1 MKRAYQL
8 SEVYFRYGDSWVLED
23 ISFDVM
29 EGEML
34 GIIGPNGSGKSSL
47 LKLLSRLNTP
57 QQGDISLRAVD
68 LALMDQADLA
78 KTTAMVP
85 QESTFFFPYT
95 VGEVVMMGRTPHL
108 RGRLFEGRHDIEV
121 VREVMRWM
129 DIAGLGERP
138 VTEISGGERQR
149 VVIARALAQEPDIL
163 ILDEPT
169 ASLDIAHQVEI
180 YHILTRLNEE
190 RGLTIILSSHDLNLA
205 AQYCHRMILMSKGR
219 IYAAG
224 TPTEVI
230 TEEHI
235 REVYGC
241 PVLVDAH
248 PVSGGPRL
256 TLLPVNQR
264 KAQGIHKV

>member
-1 MKRAYQL
+1 MIYEWDERKRIGNLEKHGLDFTDAWK
-8 SEVYFRYGDSWVLED
+8 VYEASVKVTL
-23 ISFDVM
+23 
-29 EGEML
+29 
-34 GIIGPNGSGKSSL
+34 P
-47 LKLLSRLNTP
+47 
-57 QQGDISLRAVD
+57 
-68 LALMDQADLA
+68 
-78 KTTAMVP
+78 VP
-85 QESTFFFPYT
+85 HTES
-95 VGEVVMMGRTPHL
+95 GEV
-108 RGRLFEGRHDIEV
+108 
-121 VREVMRWM
+121 RWM
-129 DIAGLGERP
+129 DVAEMGERP

-205 AQYCHRMILMSKGR
+205 AQYCHRMILINKGR

-224 TPTEVI
+224 TPSEVI

-256 TLLPVNQR
+256 TLLPVNRQTMPE
-264 KAQGIHKV
+264 IHKVS